1 MLVNAYVKHDRL
13 DDEVMVIDLD
23 SGAYFALTG
32 AAADAW
38 DLLAA
43 GHPQIETATLLAHRY
58 DVPLERAVEDLRVF
72 VEDVV
77 RERLLAD
84 APPRAMEDPPLPAP
98 CSPYASPRIERFDEL
113 ADLLL
118 LDPVHEVEPTGW
130 PLGKAQ
136 N

>member
-1 MLVNAYVKHDRL
+1 MIVNAYVKHDRL

-38 DLLAA
+38 DLLAT
-43 GHPQIETATLLAHRY
+43 GHPQSETAALLAQRY
-58 DVPLERAVEDLRVF
+58 GVPLECAAEDLRVF

-77 RERLLAD
+77 RERLLVD
-84 APPRAMEDPPLPAP
+84 APPRAMEDPELPAP
-98 CSPYASPRIERFDEL
+98 RSPYASPRIERFDEL